1 MTDEY
6 EKLRIIQPRGP
17 TIQAQAKLLAKVEFE
32 KRGQVPVDVTL
43 EVYETQGGALIAVRR
58 SMPIDFDG
66 VEEVRAL
73 VVEPIPM
80 AQSLTTTALARE
92 QQERHFEVM
101 TFFDWEDRA
110 RTMARKLGWKLTKQ
124 VD

>member
-43 EVYETQGGALIAVRR
+43 EVYETVGGALIAVRR
-58 SMPIDFDG
+58 SMPIEFDG

-73 VVEPIPM
+73 VVEPQDD
-80 AQSLTTTALARE
+80 AQAM
-92 QQERHFEVM
+92 HFEVM
-101 TFFDWEDRA
+101 EHFDYEDRA
-110 RTMARKLGWKLTKQ
+110 RTMARKLKWKLTRI
-124 VD
+124 VA